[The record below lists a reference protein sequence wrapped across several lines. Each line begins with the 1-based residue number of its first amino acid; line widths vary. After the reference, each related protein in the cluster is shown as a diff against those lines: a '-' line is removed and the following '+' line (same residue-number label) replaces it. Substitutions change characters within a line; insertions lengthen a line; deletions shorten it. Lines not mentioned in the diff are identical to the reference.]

1 MTNTYSPQAAAEQA
15 RDSFRQAAKEFEKL
29 KLDTTVPESVRALA
43 EKTVNQ
49 SREAYERGKEALEEA
64 FDSLERS
71 FDAAGQGA
79 TAFNRKLIDLAQRN
93 LNSAFDL
100 AKSLAGAKN
109 LGEIVELQ
117 SAFIRHQFDFFA
129 SQAGEIRALTTKI
142 AADTTEPHAV
152 PDAPV
157 RHAEQPTL
165 AVPTAPRPHVRS
177 GLPVSAYS
185 DDELDEIIT
194 WITSDGSE
202 RNREELAARVRE
214 ELGMTRRSSRVDA
227 VVAAAVRRAT
237 R

>member
-1 MTNTYSPQAAAEQA
+1 LHSANAKKFVRKAKKVLKSTLAPLAMSQRNNYIAVQQKEYRGRRLAEAQSPRAQAKRVRARGVIMTNTYSPQVAAEQA

-29 KLDTTVPESVRALA
+29 KIDTTVPESVRALA

-109 LGEIVELQ
+109 LAEIVELQ
-117 SAFIRHQFDFFA
+117 SAFIRHQFDVFA

-142 AADTTEPHAV
+142 AADTTEPIK
-152 PDAPV
+152 D
-157 RHAEQPTL
+157 QMS
-165 AVPTAPRPHVRS
+165 RS
-177 GLPVSAYS
+177 FESIRKP
-185 DDELDEIIT
+185 
-194 WITSDGSE
+194 
-202 RNREELAARVRE
+202 
-214 ELGMTRRSSRVDA
+214 
-227 VVAAAVRRAT
+227 
-237 R
+237 